1 MSDELEEELGK
12 MRQEGSLT
20 EEFEQQRK
28 REHIQSARNML
39 RELDLKLSRVAI
51 FRGYMQNTGITVPNY
66 LNSNLNRKVITI
78 RYRA

>member
-51 FRGYMQNTGITVPNY
+51 FRGYMQNTGITGPNY

>member
-51 FRGYMQNTGITVPNY
+51 FRDYMQNTGIIRPNC
-66 LNSNLNRKVITI
+66 LNSNLNR
-78 RYRA
+78 R